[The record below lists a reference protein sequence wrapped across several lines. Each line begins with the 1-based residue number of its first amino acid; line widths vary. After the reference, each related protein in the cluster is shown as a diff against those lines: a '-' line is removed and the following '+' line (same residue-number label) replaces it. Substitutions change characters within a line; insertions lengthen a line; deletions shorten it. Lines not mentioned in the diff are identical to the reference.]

1 MSKLNS
7 RAKGQTGEREV
18 ADMLNGAIYRATNQ
32 YGDFKRN
39 LQQTQ
44 DGGFDLFSERFPY
57 FAFEVKRVENLTP
70 GLLDSFWQQALRQST
85 AVNAMTS
92 RGPNAYLPV
101 LIYRRNRNPWRVRTY
116 GSICWNGSNIVVD
129 VAINDFITWF
139 ETQIRKIEEKRLVKT
154 SG

>member
-1 MSKLNS
+1 MAKINS
-7 RAKGQTGEREV
+7 RSKGQTGEREV
-18 ADMLNGAIYRATNQ
+18 ADMLNAAVFRATGT

-44 DGGFDLFSERFPY
+44 DGGFDLFSELFPF

-70 GLLDSFWQQALRQST
+70 GLLESFWQQALRQAGT
-85 AVNAMTS
+85 PTTMTS
-92 RGPNAYLPV
+92 RGSGAYLPV

-116 GSICWNGSNIVVD
+116 GALCWHGDNIVVD
-129 VAINDFITWF
+129 VTVDDFTRWF
-139 ETQIRKIEEKRLVKT
+139 EAQIKKVHEKRNVKT